1 MKKIVL
7 TVLFVLILILSSV
20 LIYHA
25 ITNEPVK
32 VKQTIDDEN
41 VTSSDIS
48 NEIDDVL
55 LEEDDEIDIGDMI

>member
-20 LIYHA
+20 LIYHIA
-25 ITNEPVK
+25 INEPVK

-55 LEEDDEIDIGDMI
+55 LKEDDEIDIGDMI

>member
-20 LIYHA
+20 LIYHIA
-25 ITNEPVK
+25 INEPVK